1 MALCICWLF
10 VQQHSALQFCFH
22 SLYKKYYF
30 IISVPCHKCRG
41 YVWTYW
47 PRTSF
52 RNPIISPYFP
62 DGVHL
67 NPCSQCSMQLSGSF
81 LEGPSLALIFSPQA
95 GCLHFC
101 WTFSF
106 SDILLCFAFFFTFR
120 FVIKDG
126 MSFSLFTSSQI
137 SSCLF
142 LSGPWLLMFILE
154 SSTCCSSSVYI

>member
-1 MALCICWLF
+1 MNNSYLLNDPIKTEDKRNKFNFSVQCKHRNLREHLKFEGKCIQGKYFMALCICWLF

-47 PRTSF
+47 PCTSF

-95 GCLHFC
+95 G
-101 WTFSF
+101 
-106 SDILLCFAFFFTFR
+106 
-120 FVIKDG
+120 
-126 MSFSLFTSSQI
+126 
-137 SSCLF
+137 
-142 LSGPWLLMFILE
+142 
-154 SSTCCSSSVYI
+154 